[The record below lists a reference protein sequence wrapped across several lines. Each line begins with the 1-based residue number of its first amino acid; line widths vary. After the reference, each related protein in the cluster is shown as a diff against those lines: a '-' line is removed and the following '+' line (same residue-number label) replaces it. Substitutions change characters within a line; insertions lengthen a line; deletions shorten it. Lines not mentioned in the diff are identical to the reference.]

1 MAAIVQAALVSPSIS
16 STSFAGLHDVL
27 KPGDDEIA
35 ALFEPDKATKNATAV
50 GRVCNG
56 ELVLETHVAVSGS
69 ADAGFTRC
77 YLSFAL
83 ASKAL
88 VVTACRHNDFGS
100 LVHSMRDPDSV
111 DGLGNPCSDAQAKNN
126 PDFNSTLPPTVPT
139 RGALLPELA

>member
-56 ELVLETHVAVSGS
+56 ELVLETHVVVSGS

-77 YLSFAL
+77 YLISFAL

-88 VVTACRHNDFGS
+88 VVAMI
-100 LVHSMRDPDSV
+100 LVHS
-111 DGLGNPCSDAQAKNN
+111 
-126 PDFNSTLPPTVPT
+126 FT
-139 RGALLPELA
+139 RCVIPIQLTA